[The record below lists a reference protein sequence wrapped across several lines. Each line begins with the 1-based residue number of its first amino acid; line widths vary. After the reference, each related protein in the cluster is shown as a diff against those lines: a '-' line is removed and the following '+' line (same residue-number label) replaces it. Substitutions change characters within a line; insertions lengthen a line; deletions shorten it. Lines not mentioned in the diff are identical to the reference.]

1 MNYSV
6 ELWNSY
12 NKVENNL
19 LFHLR
24 GLKDFIYVM
33 KEISKSL
40 SSFSSNLKKLLSIN
54 LNITTN
60 ESLSQGIENLK
71 KNLILNL
78 ASIEAFIS
86 NINSEIITPLN
97 TFQETTLKKLNNNY
111 NETLGSEKNYE
122 SYLAQIDFSK
132 NKFHSRVK
140 KVEDKI
146 LQKEIAK
153 SNNENKELIQ
163 NIEKEIK
170 ENLDYAKDSEKIYL
184 SYVKYT
190 NRIQEDYIEIK
201 KKNLNQIQSM
211 EIELGKNIKSSLIK
225 FYTYQNTYLKNVF
238 QDSDEKFKTCD
249 SININKDI
257 DNFIKNNRTN
267 DHPPSPL
274 TYSPYV
280 LSLEKKKIEPKI
292 FEDVKTELIKLFP
305 EEKDVSLLKTKVD
318 KDIENFLESIIEGEN
333 EKVIWANEKNMK
345 IVSNKNYRRVFLN
358 YLNKLRTNINLVLE
372 DYNYNII
379 GSLLNECLNYSY
391 KEKDFQCIELI
402 ILISTNLYKLNKT
415 SNNPRVFLYTL
426 VKNNSIW
433 KDIKFWENLIKYD
446 INEEM
451 HNQKKYYLYIEEND
465 ILQNIR
471 IKDIIKSQ
479 LSNNLYNMNLFE
491 VNSSLMFKIIN
502 YFSNFYELQPTVVE
516 NLNNIVKNYQIKIND
531 SSKKIRI
538 TINNNKSNR
547 SSKKNIFKQEEERI
561 INENTIKPVKQ
572 DDQKISDCF
581 KELEQKN
588 IYKNEILKKDEN
600 VINNET
606 KVDIKN
612 NNINININNNIYIEH
627 SNINRDNNTTSEIIN
642 NTQSD
647 RTSTVNIF
655 NEGNFGNILIKETK
669 IDSKIDS
676 DDDII
681 DESEINYVNNYT

>member
-24 GLKDFIYVM
+24 GLKDFIYLM

-40 SSFSSNLKKLLSIN
+40 SSFSFNLKKLLSIN

-201 KKNLNQIQSM
+201 KKI
-211 EIELGKNIKSSLIK
+211 
-225 FYTYQNTYLKNVF
+225 
-238 QDSDEKFKTCD
+238 
-249 SININKDI
+249 
-257 DNFIKNNRTN
+257 
-267 DHPPSPL
+267 
-274 TYSPYV
+274 
-280 LSLEKKKIEPKI
+280 
-292 FEDVKTELIKLFP
+292 
-305 EEKDVSLLKTKVD
+305 
-318 KDIENFLESIIEGEN
+318 
-333 EKVIWANEKNMK
+333 
-345 IVSNKNYRRVFLN
+345 
-358 YLNKLRTNINLVLE
+358 
-372 DYNYNII
+372 
-379 GSLLNECLNYSY
+379 
-391 KEKDFQCIELI
+391 
-402 ILISTNLYKLNKT
+402 
-415 SNNPRVFLYTL
+415 
-426 VKNNSIW
+426 
-433 KDIKFWENLIKYD
+433 
-446 INEEM
+446 
-451 HNQKKYYLYIEEND
+451 
-465 ILQNIR
+465 
-471 IKDIIKSQ
+471 
-479 LSNNLYNMNLFE
+479 
-491 VNSSLMFKIIN
+491 
-502 YFSNFYELQPTVVE
+502 
-516 NLNNIVKNYQIKIND
+516 
-531 SSKKIRI
+531 
-538 TINNNKSNR
+538 
-547 SSKKNIFKQEEERI
+547 
-561 INENTIKPVKQ
+561 
-572 DDQKISDCF
+572 
-581 KELEQKN
+581 
-588 IYKNEILKKDEN
+588 
-600 VINNET
+600 
-606 KVDIKN
+606 
-612 NNINININNNIYIEH
+612 
-627 SNINRDNNTTSEIIN
+627 
-642 NTQSD
+642 
-647 RTSTVNIF
+647 
-655 NEGNFGNILIKETK
+655 
-669 IDSKIDS
+669 
-676 DDDII
+676 
-681 DESEINYVNNYT
+681 

>member
-1 MNYSV
+1 M
-6 ELWNSY
+6 
-12 NKVENNL
+12 
-19 LFHLR
+19 
-24 GLKDFIYVM
+24 
-33 KEISKSL
+33 
-40 SSFSSNLKKLLSIN
+40 
-54 LNITTN
+54 
-60 ESLSQGIENLK
+60 
-71 KNLILNL
+71 
-78 ASIEAFIS
+78 EA
-86 NINSEIITPLN
+86 
-97 TFQETTLKKLNNNY
+97 
-111 NETLGSEKNYE
+111 
-122 SYLAQIDFSK
+122 
-132 NKFHSRVK
+132 
-140 KVEDKI
+140 
-146 LQKEIAK
+146 
-153 SNNENKELIQ
+153 
-163 NIEKEIK
+163 
-170 ENLDYAKDSEKIYL
+170 
-184 SYVKYT
+184 
-190 NRIQEDYIEIK
+190 
-201 KKNLNQIQSM
+201 
-211 EIELGKNIKSSLIK
+211 
-225 FYTYQNTYLKNVF
+225 
-238 QDSDEKFKTCD
+238 
-249 SININKDI
+249 
-257 DNFIKNNRTN
+257 
-267 DHPPSPL
+267 
-274 TYSPYV
+274 
-280 LSLEKKKIEPKI
+280 
-292 FEDVKTELIKLFP
+292 VKTELIKLFP

-471 IKDIIKSQ
+471 IRDIIKSQ

-681 DESEINYVNNYT
+681 DESEINYVNNYA